1 MDAVAQMLKILGDR
15 LRTEGAPSVRAFF
28 GPASTVMELPTSPAL
43 PLSNWA
49 RLAPCE
55 RDALDALRTVLRE
68 REDAGGRLALEGLAL
83 FSVRR
88 GGAVEAYLSPDA
100 VVALAPHLDGLPLVP
115 SPPPPDAP
123 GIKLEEGDAELWVA
137 VVRRPDRAQPE
148 A

>member
-1 MDAVAQMLKILGDR
+1 
-15 LRTEGAPSVRAFF
+15 
-28 GPASTVMELPTSPAL
+28 MELTSP
-43 PLSNWA
+43 PTRRSTWA

-55 RDALDALRTVLRE
+55 RDALDTLRTALRE

-88 GGAVEAYLSPDA
+88 AGSVEAYLSPDA
-100 VVALAPHLDGLPLVP
+100 VVALAPYLDGLPLVP

-137 VVRRPDRAQPE
+137 VVRRPDRSRPE